1 MSDSVSGSAT
11 TDLEG
16 LQRKLGVTFRDG
28 TMLAEALAHSSYQNE
43 NPDSLPRSNERL
55 EFLGDA
61 VLGLVI
67 AEQLY
72 SEFPEVDEGKL
83 SKMRAAL
90 VQMESLAEAAANL
103 GLGPYLLLGQ
113 GEESSGGRSRPS
125 NLARAVE
132 AIIGAIFLDQGL
144 DSAREFILRALEDRW
159 WVVALG
165 ISSDFKSQL
174 QEKVQASL
182 QAPPTYRLVDVS
194 GPDNARV
201 FTVEVLAGE
210 RLLSRGQGRSKKAAE
225 REAARL
231 ALERVEQGALT
242 AGGPP

>member
-1 MSDSVSGSAT
+1 MSDDNAGNAPV
-11 TDLEG
+11 DLEG
-16 LQRKLGVTFRDG
+16 LQEKLGVTFQDW
-28 TMLAEALAHSSYQNE
+28 TMLAEALAHSSYHNE

-90 VQMESLAEAAANL
+90 VQMESLADASANL
-103 GLGPYLLLGQ
+103 GLGPFLLLGQ

-125 NLARAVE
+125 NIARALE

-144 DSAREFILRALEDRW
+144 DCSREFILRALEDRW

-165 ISSDFKSQL
+165 ISNDYKSQL

-182 QAPPTYRLVDVS
+182 QSPPTYRLLGVS
-194 GPDNARV
+194 GPDNGRV
-201 FTVEVLAGE
+201 FTVEVLVGE
-210 RLLSRGQGRSKKAAE
+210 DLLGRGQGRSKKAAE

-231 ALERVEQGALT
+231 ALERLEREALS
-242 AGGPP
+242 AGESR